1 VRISDRIREIENAA
15 RQCAFVRQMVKIDE
29 TYYSVKYRLH
39 ITQELFVQLYFNE
52 RSGTVGMVLVHH
64 RQRIYGR
71 DCEANR
77 WHRHPAN
84 DPSLHDTSPEGARSV
99 SVKEFL
105 AEVQDILVN
114 ANLI

>member
-1 VRISDRIREIENAA
+1 MRISDQIREIENAV
-15 RQCAFVRQMVKIDE
+15 RQYAFVRRVARVDE
-29 TYYSVKYRLH
+29 TYYSIKYHLH
-39 ITQELFVQLYFNE
+39 IAPELFVQLYFNE
-52 RSGTVGMVLVHH
+52 RSGTVGMVLVHR

-71 DCEANR
+71 DCEASR
-77 WHRHPAN
+77 WHRHPVN
-84 DPSLHDTSPEGARSV
+84 DPTIHDTLPEGAQSV